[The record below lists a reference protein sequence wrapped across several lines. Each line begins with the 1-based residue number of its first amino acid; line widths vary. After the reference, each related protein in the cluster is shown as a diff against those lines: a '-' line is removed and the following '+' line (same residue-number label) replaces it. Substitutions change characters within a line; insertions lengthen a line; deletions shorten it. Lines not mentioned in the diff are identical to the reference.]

1 MPDITGTSGDDSLT
15 ATSPLS
21 VIRGLE
27 GNDTLIGSAGNDI
40 LAGGRGF
47 DQISGGDGDDILI
60 PGEGDGTFN
69 PNGSYSFLSYQ
80 TTHSFNNG
88 NDSLDGGAGNDRAI
102 VYYTGFTGNM
112 SFHVTGA
119 LTLNNAAFGYIVNV
133 ERFGFWGGSG
143 NDDIELGSGNDTL
156 DGGAGNDTLL
166 GGAGDDSIR
175 SGRGADEID
184 GGLGIDTAVVMNEDV
199 SYQNLVFNVTGQITA
214 NGVVY
219 GSISNIENL
228 HFHAS
233 SGNDSIVSGAGN
245 DWLTGGPG
253 DDYLVGGD
261 GDDRLS
267 GGDSQYYIHT
277 NQSSG
282 DDTLDGGD
290 GIDTMDY
297 GDEHWPVV
305 VSLALQGQ
313 LQSASAAGQDLLLNF
328 ENLNGSG
335 YDDILSGDENSNTIF
350 GDWGDDTI
358 SGAGGDDVLYGSFGD
373 DILDGGTGADT
384 LEGVIGNDT
393 YYVDQAS
400 DIVTELENFG
410 NDSVLSSSHAY
421 TLRYHVENLIFIGT
435 GNFNGAGNE
444 QANSITGGA
453 GNDLL
458 NGGGGADTL
467 TGAAGNDTYYVDNA
481 GDVIVEA
488 ASAGTDSVVSS
499 ITWTLGAN
507 VERLTLSGATGIG
520 GTGNALNNLLLGN
533 AAANFLNGGAG
544 ADDLRGGLGNDV
556 YIVDNAGDVIVEAAN
571 GGTDVV
577 RSTVTHILAANVE
590 NLLLTGS
597 ASVTGLGN
605 ALNNNLT
612 GNGGA
617 NVLMGGGGAD
627 VLSGAA
633 GNDTLYGGGG
643 ADRIYGGAGADAF
656 VLNTAIGAAHIDKF
670 QDFSVADDTIWLENA
685 IFTKF
690 AATGALNAGFF
701 RVGAAAADANDHIIY
716 NSATGAV
723 FYDSNGNAA
732 GSAVQI
738 ATLSAGLALTSA
750 DFLVS

>member
-1 MPDITGTSGDDSLT
+1 MD
-15 ATSPLS
+15 A
-21 VIRGLE
+21 RRE
-27 GNDTLIGSAGNDI
+27 C
-40 LAGGRGF
+40 R
-47 DQISGGDGDDILI
+47 
-60 PGEGDGTFN
+60 
-69 PNGSYSFLSYQ
+69 
-80 TTHSFNNG
+80 
-88 NDSLDGGAGNDRAI
+88 
-102 VYYTGFTGNM
+102 
-112 SFHVTGA
+112 
-119 LTLNNAAFGYIVNV
+119 
-133 ERFGFWGGSG
+133 
-143 NDDIELGSGNDTL
+143 TL
-156 DGGAGNDTLL
+156 D
-166 GGAGDDSIR
+166 
-175 SGRGADEID
+175 
-184 GGLGIDTAVVMNEDV
+184 AVRR
-199 SYQNLVFNVTGQITA
+199 
-214 NGVVY
+214 
-219 GSISNIENL
+219 
-228 HFHAS
+228 
-233 SGNDSIVSGAGN
+233 
-245 DWLTGGPG
+245 
-253 DDYLVGGD
+253 
-261 GDDRLS
+261 DR
-267 GGDSQYYIHT
+267 
-277 NQSSG
+277 N
-282 DDTLDGGD
+282 
-290 GIDTMDY
+290 
-297 GDEHWPVV
+297 
-305 VSLALQGQ
+305 
-313 LQSASAAGQDLLLNF
+313 
-328 ENLNGSG
+328 
-335 YDDILSGDENSNTIF
+335 
-350 GDWGDDTI
+350 
-358 SGAGGDDVLYGSFGD
+358 
-373 DILDGGTGADT
+373 
-384 LEGVIGNDT
+384 
-393 YYVDQAS
+393 
-400 DIVTELENFG
+400 
-410 NDSVLSSSHAY
+410 
-421 TLRYHVENLIFIGT
+421 R
-435 GNFNGAGNE
+435 
-444 QANSITGGA
+444 
-453 GNDLL
+453 
-458 NGGGGADTL
+458 
-467 TGAAGNDTYYVDNA
+467 
-481 GDVIVEA
+481 
-488 ASAGTDSVVSS
+488 
-499 ITWTLGAN
+499 
-507 VERLTLSGATGIG
+507 G